1 MRQWGG
7 LFFGFFLL
15 AVQKK
20 ETCCRAIP
28 DRPNYEFTIDGYASK
43 LNSGNFVC
51 NLWGLPVSMTGES
64 R

>member
-1 MRQWGG
+1 MPHVDEGAGAPFVNPPSKLRNAGSKRHPGG

-20 ETCCRAIP
+20 ETRSPVREPA
-28 DRPNYEFTIDGYASK
+28 
-43 LNSGNFVC
+43 LNQ
-51 NLWGLPVSMTGES
+51 VS